1 MVPYA
6 TPFEYG
12 TGRGLHRSGESCHR
26 QRRGRGARTPP
37 EPVRHLITPPED
49 AVKAATQSRQSIEEQ
64 IAAVKDPVVAAAL
77 RNFIHRVDEFTT
89 KLFTGACGPV
99 ELSLSAAGTL
109 NSVSLDRVALQGI
122 DNITLAEAFL
132 EAWDDAV
139 KQLESAQ
146 QMIAAQELGLDIT
159 PAQAQARAEAAMA
172 RAEAILR
179 DVRELGLSPR

>member
-1 MVPYA
+1 M
-6 TPFEYG
+6 
-12 TGRGLHRSGESCHR
+12 
-26 QRRGRGARTPP
+26 
-37 EPVRHLITPPED
+37 
-49 AVKAATQSRQSIEEQ
+49 
-64 IAAVKDPVVAAAL
+64 
-77 RNFIHRVDEFTT
+77 
-89 KLFTGACGPV
+89 
-99 ELSLSAAGTL
+99 
-109 NSVSLDRVALQGI
+109 SLDRVALQGI